1 MYDNNS
7 DYTPDS
13 NQTKIRVPITF
24 PYADISKIQLVT
36 DSTWLTDVDGDRAYE
51 VVSPVAYFLKDTY
64 IELIFNGRF
73 VPIAP
78 ITRAIDYSI
87 DRNVYIGLKFT
98 MEVELS
104 TQFVR
109 DQNNNVI
116 EGSLNLRSITL
127 RHKNTG
133 NYDVQ
138 VSNRGRTA
146 LVSKFTNQRTDD
158 NQDLLNLEN
167 YEEEGEFTANILG
180 FSDSTQIKIV
190 SDYPTPVNIVNMEIK
205 GKFIQKSSPTA

>member
-1 MYDNNS
+1 
-7 DYTPDS
+7 
-13 NQTKIRVPITF
+13 
-24 PYADISKIQLVT
+24 
-36 DSTWLTDVDGDRAYE
+36 
-51 VVSPVAYFLKDTY
+51 
-64 IELIFNGRF
+64 
-73 VPIAP
+73 
-78 ITRAIDYSI
+78 
-87 DRNVYIGLKFT
+87 